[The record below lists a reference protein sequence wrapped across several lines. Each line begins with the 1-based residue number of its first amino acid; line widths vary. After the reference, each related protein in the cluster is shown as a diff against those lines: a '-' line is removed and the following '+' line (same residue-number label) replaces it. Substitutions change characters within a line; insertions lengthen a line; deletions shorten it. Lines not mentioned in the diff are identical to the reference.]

1 MDICIL
7 QRKYLTKFPC
17 TLKVFFPII
26 NRFLFCFEIVV
37 DAHAVVSNN
46 TEKQALKYMFCKQQS
61 RNRDTDVENA
71 SMDTKGKGGVE

>member
-46 TEKQALKYMFCKQQS
+46 TEKQALK
-61 RNRDTDVENA
+61 
-71 SMDTKGKGGVE
+71 

>member
-17 TLKVFFPII
+17 ILKIFFQLLID
-26 NRFLFCFEIVV
+26 FFCFEIVI

-46 TEKQALKYMFCKQQS
+46 TEKQALKYMFCK
-61 RNRDTDVENA
+61 
-71 SMDTKGKGGVE
+71 

>member
-17 TLKVFFPII
+17 IFKIFFQLLID
-26 NRFLFCFEIVV
+26 FLFCFEIVI

-46 TEKQALKYMFCKQQS
+46 TEKQALKYMFSK
-61 RNRDTDVENA
+61 
-71 SMDTKGKGGVE
+71 